1 MPSVRRHQDWSV
13 PRYAQGPDLAPAMAR
28 LVDALGANRAR
39 LAIVQFLRDNPGA
52 DRSAI
57 TSTLGIG
64 HQTVYSHLTALETV
78 GLIYTDTEAGERH
91 GRTVHYWVDIEA
103 LREAVQALLDELD
116 SSPKSASP
124 E

>member
-1 MPSVRRHQDWSV
+1 
-13 PRYAQGPDLAPAMAR
+13 MAR

-64 HQTVYSHLTALETV
+64 HQTVYSHLTALEDV
-78 GLIYTDTEAGERH
+78 GLVRTDTDAGERH
-91 GRTVHYWVDIEA
+91 GRTVHYWLEIDTLRNDI
-103 LREAVQALLDELD
+103 QALLDEL
-116 SSPKSASP
+116 SPPAGQD
-124 E
+124 